1 MKRSKIVSFLKKP
14 FMSKSADQKKFNADL
29 KSFKSQGGKIDK
41 IWPIVNEHKS
51 NSAGLD
57 PHYFY
62 QDLLVANYVFI
73 DKPEIHLDIGSSVSG
88 FVAHV
93 ASFREIH
100 VLDIRP
106 LKLDINLNIKFQ
118 QQDLMNPDKRI
129 LNKYDSISCLHTI
142 EHFGLGR
149 YGDKIDPNGHIKG
162 FNNILKLLS
171 SNAKLYISFPVGG
184 IKTKTIFNAHRV
196 FKSTDVLSWA
206 KKEYNLELINFD
218 IVNDLKIYRNK
229 SLKFADQFDYACG
242 IYTFKIK

>member
-1 MKRSKIVSFLKKP
+1 MKRSKIVSFLKKT
-14 FMSKSADQKKFNADL
+14 FMSESADQKKFNADL
-29 KSFKSQGGKIDK
+29 KSFKSQGGEIDK
-41 IWPIVNEHKS
+41 ILPIVNEHKS
-51 NSAGLD
+51 NSA
-57 PHYFY
+57 
-62 QDLLVANYVFI
+62 
-73 DKPEIHLDIGSSVSG
+73 
-88 FVAHV
+88 
-93 ASFREIH
+93 
-100 VLDIRP
+100 
-106 LKLDINLNIKFQ
+106 
-118 QQDLMNPDKRI
+118 
-129 LNKYDSISCLHTI
+129 CLHTI

-184 IKTKTIFNAHRV
+184 IKTKIIFNAHRV

-229 SLKFADQFDYACG
+229 SLNFADQFDYACG